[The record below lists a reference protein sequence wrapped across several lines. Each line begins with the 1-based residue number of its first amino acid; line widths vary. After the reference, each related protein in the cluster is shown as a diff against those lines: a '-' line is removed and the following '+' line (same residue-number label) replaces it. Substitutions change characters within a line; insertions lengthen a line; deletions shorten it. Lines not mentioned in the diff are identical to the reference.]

1 MHRAGI
7 LPEHFSVTP
16 SQLAP
21 VQRAKKSPIF
31 FHPTYKDIFVLEISL
46 CLGCALQEEWHSLT
60 MNRNVSLQGWD
71 TYKMMSEGGGWA
83 LLGPGSLGGV
93 LYMHVYRQ
101 HSSGECCAKWCQ
113 SLRQEDLYSWWGA
126 GVTYGPFSFLWP
138 FKEAAGRWMMPA
150 SCACHFQSG
159 MGRGWAWWIPGEW
172 VEREEPEGQVTVWRH
187 DRSVV
192 DEGASPWRLQEI
204 WVIRGWWMPQQSCL
218 SCGDGKSS
226 CSTTVLSPQLK
237 WAGSVAEGGN
247 AQGL

>member
-16 SQLAP
+16 SRLAP

-60 MNRNVSLQGWD
+60 TNRNVSLQGWD

-101 HSSGECCAKWCQ
+101 HSSGECCAKLCQ
-113 SLRQEDLYSWWGA
+113 SLRQEGLYSWWGA

-150 SCACHFQSG
+150 SCACHFQSD
-159 MGRGWAWWIPGEW
+159 GE
-172 VEREEPEGQVTVWRH
+172 
-187 DRSVV
+187 
-192 DEGASPWRLQEI
+192 
-204 WVIRGWWMPQQSCL
+204 
-218 SCGDGKSS
+218 GDGHGEFL
-226 CSTTVLSPQLK
+226 VN
-237 WAGSVAEGGN
+237 E
-247 AQGL
+247 